1 MTPQQFI
8 IQLETQVQ
16 EQMKVILRF
25 RDLRNDTEDK
35 NLREK
40 YQQEIGRRRQNIR
53 EIKEELLA
61 DFQLLSDNPTNEVVQ
76 KADAVITK
84 VEQVLD
90 ALEAITATLAQ
101 QASSQALPQNLE
113 QVLQALK
120 EEILAD
126 NKENT
131 LALADQIIESSL
143 KRDDVDKATQQLI
156 RDIQS
161 SNSVEAK
168 IKLAIPLLQALGI
181 HFELEAKKE
190 LLGILGG
197 RK

>member
-8 IQLETQVQ
+8 TQLETQVQ

-25 RDLRNDTEDK
+25 RDLRNDTADEELKD
-35 NLREK
+35 K
-40 YQQEIGRRRQNIR
+40 YQQEVDRRRQNIR
-53 EIKEELLA
+53 EIREDLLA
-61 DFQLLSDNPTNEVVQ
+61 DFQLLSDNPSNEVVQ

-90 ALEAITATLAQ
+90 ALEAITATLTQ
-101 QASSQALPQNLE
+101 QASSKALPQDLG